1 MSGLSAEAEMK
12 KNSLSSSD
20 LGHKALGM
28 FQKYN
33 TVIVLIVLLVISSL
47 ISDVFLTE
55 RNIFNL
61 LRQLSG
67 IGIISMGVL
76 LVILIG
82 GIDLSVGSILALGS
96 VLSAYFLTNQSWP
109 WPVSVLVTIL
119 AGALI
124 GSLSGYLVSKRRIAS
139 FIATLAIMTIARGLS
154 YIISKGAPIRS
165 DNQIMTEYI
174 GNGFIFSIPIPAIL
188 MFIVFAITLFI
199 LRFTV
204 LGRMITA
211 IGSNEAAVTYSGVNV
226 VPYKLLVFMISG
238 GFAALAGIIST
249 ARTGVGSPLVGVGIE
264 LDAIAAVVVGGASLN
279 GGKGTAL
286 NTLIGV
292 LIIGVIGNIMN
303 LLDVPAYPQ
312 QVIKGFIIIF
322 AVLFQGAKQKNS

>member
-1 MSGLSAEAEMK
+1 MSGVSTEAEIK
-12 KNSLSSSD
+12 KNSPSSSEI
-20 LGHKALGM
+20 GQKAVVS
-28 FQKYN
+28 FQKYYI
-33 TVIVLIVLLVISSL
+33 VIVLCILLIISSV

-76 LVILIG
+76 LVVLIG

-109 WPVSVLVTIL
+109 WWISIVVTIL
-119 AGALI
+119 VGALA
-124 GSLSGYLVSKRRIAS
+124 GSFSGYLVSKRRIAS
-139 FIATLAIMTIARGLS
+139 FIATLALMTIVRGLS

-165 DNQIMTEYI
+165 DNQIMTDYI
-174 GNGFIFSIPIPAIL
+174 GNGFIFSIPIPAVL

-204 LGRMITA
+204 LGRMLTA
-211 IGSNEAAVTYSGVNV
+211 IGNNEAAVTYSGINV
-226 VPYKLLVFMISG
+226 APYKMIVFTISG
-238 GFAALAGIIST
+238 AFAALAGIIST

-292 LIIGVIGNIMN
+292 LIIGMIGNIMN

-322 AVLFQGAKQKNS
+322 AVLFQGAKSKK